1 MDEARRHQLWLLY
14 SILDAVRP
22 NEGYARTV
30 RVLREGFEAEYK
42 DALGYF
48 PDPVTRADADFVH
61 GVFMRLE
68 ALRDS
73 MTAHGIVDEDLT
85 WRVTFSGFDFNDP
98 YELSLARYV
107 EYLFDEGRWA
117 SHRPAHSMNS
127 HAPRVEW
134 YRLMIDRFGDIEP
147 GRDYRK
153 DPLPESEIRRIL
165 AGFDA

>member
-1 MDEARRHQLWLLY
+1 MDDEKRHLLWLLY

-30 RVLREGFEAEYK
+30 RILREGFETEYK

-48 PDPVTRADADFVH
+48 PRPVTRADADFVH
-61 GVFMRLE
+61 SIFMRLE

-73 MTAHGIVDEDLT
+73 VSALELSDEDFQ

-107 EYLFDEGRWA
+107 EYLFDEGRWS
-117 SHRPAHSMNS
+117 SHRPAHGLNS
-127 HAPRVEW
+127 HSPRVEW
-134 YRLMIDRFGDIEP
+134 YRLMVDRFPDHDP
-147 GRDYRK
+147 TRDYRK
-153 DPLPESEIRRIL
+153 EPLSEAEVRRIL
-165 AGFDA
+165 AGFDR